1 MYHIEDRLGTYFAF
15 VCAVFF
21 LIIIFGGGPRVE
33 SSVSEYVG
41 KEYIENSFLE
51 LVDRT
56 YGKSRLL
63 DTFCFDYL
71 TCVEIRDEV
80 VQLNGRSRI
89 RRVARK
95 DNHVLSYAYLKLPKQ
110 LTRNTLDTSK
120 WEVDVSIKPLGSQ
133 GLIVDEIFAS
143 GTLSLKQKSNAHVLI
158 LGLGGGFLSSYL
170 HHAFPQMSIT
180 AVEPHRPTFE
190 MAKKW
195 FSLTPDKLFRVV
207 VEDGIQYL
215 KQSIRT
221 GRLFDFIILDACFIE
236 TDHDIHCPS
245 KTFLDETAVDY
256 MAKLIR
262 EEGALIVNV
271 LPNSNYPAQV
281 IEKVKTAFTKS
292 FKHHTVRVQ
301 HVEGT
306 SNYILTITQFDY
318 KGLYNELSSIAD
330 SSK

>member
-63 DTFCFDYL
+63 
-71 TCVEIRDEV
+71 
-80 VQLNGRSRI
+80 SRI

-110 LTRNTLDTSK
+110 LTRRTMDTSK

-143 GTLSLKQKSNAHVLI
+143 GTLSLAQKSNAHVLI

-221 GRLFDFIILDACFIE
+221 GRQFDFIILDACFIE

-245 KTFLDETAVDY
+245 KTFLDETVVDY

-262 EEGALIVNV
+262 EQGALIVNV
-271 LPNSNYPAQV
+271 LPNSNYPAQL
-281 IEKVKTAFTKS
+281 IEKVKAALRKS
-292 FKHHTVRVQ
+292 FNYHTVRVQ

-306 SNYILTITQFDY
+306 SNYILTFTQFDY
-318 KGLYNELSSIAD
+318 KGLYNEFSNIPD

>member
-1 MYHIEDRLGTYFAF
+1 
-15 VCAVFF
+15 
-21 LIIIFGGGPRVE
+21 
-33 SSVSEYVG
+33 
-41 KEYIENSFLE
+41 
-51 LVDRT
+51 
-56 YGKSRLL
+56 
-63 DTFCFDYL
+63 
-71 TCVEIRDEV
+71 
-80 VQLNGRSRI
+80 
-89 RRVARK
+89 
-95 DNHVLSYAYLKLPKQ
+95 
-110 LTRNTLDTSK
+110 
-120 WEVDVSIKPLGSQ
+120 
-133 GLIVDEIFAS
+133 
-143 GTLSLKQKSNAHVLI
+143 
-158 LGLGGGFLSSYL
+158 
-170 HHAFPQMSIT
+170 MSIT